1 MKNLKHLLVALLVM
15 GAIGCTTDTVENEI
29 NPMQGT
35 TILNVDIPNPQT
47 KVGLGEKGED
57 GKYPMHWCSGDKIS
71 VNGNISE
78 EAVINPDNTCSAQ
91 FEFKS
96 AVLNYP
102 YNVLY
107 PASTDGTVE
116 FATTQNYVEGTFA
129 QGAAPMCGYVAN
141 NGDKANLTHLAG
153 VLRFPVKATTEG
165 TTLQTIVITS
175 TDGAKL
181 SGEFL

>member
-96 AVLNYP
+96 AVLIRTMFYIR
-102 YNVLY
+102 
-107 PASTDGTVE
+107 
-116 FATTQNYVEGTFA
+116 
-129 QGAAPMCGYVAN
+129 
-141 NGDKANLTHLAG
+141 HLRMARSSLLLHKTMWR
-153 VLRFPVKATTEG
+153 VH
-165 TTLQTIVITS
+165 
-175 TDGAKL
+175 L
-181 SGEFL
+181 SRERLLSMA